1 MNSKKGDDE
10 VAKYAISKEGVE
22 ALNQLANDLLIN
34 ANNIVETN
42 QTLEQITSSLY
53 DNLGIYG
60 DEIISIIHQNRN
72 TLNRNREDIV
82 ILAQRVKKQATDV
95 AALVSMGLGSVGGS
109 NSISGAQSSNSGQ
122 PLSRVSYDNASGS
135 YQKVRDTLEQKKVEH
150 RPISKIGQ
158 SRTHEEIVGRL
169 GGGDKTSGSC
179 SSLAFAYAG
188 NKAGYDVLD
197 FRDGNSRSYF
207 SNNNS
212 ILTIAAL
219 PGVESK
225 VIYGR
230 DDVACADQLLSEMQ
244 PGKEYYLATGQH
256 ASIVRQNNGHY
267 EYLELQSASDN
278 GWHLLHDGRLFDRF
292 GCDVNKVEYPN
303 FLIDVDSL
311 GNCNEFLD
319 LLGYINTAEA
329 SQNKGESGH
338 VR

>member
-1 MNSKKGDDE
+1 M
-10 VAKYAISKEGVE
+10 AKYAISKEGVE

>member
-1 MNSKKGDDE
+1 M
-10 VAKYAISKEGVE
+10 AKYAISKEGVE

-34 ANNIVETN
+34 ANNILEMN
-42 QTLEQITSSLY
+42 QKLEQITSSLY

-72 TLNRNREDIV
+72 TLNNNREDI
-82 ILAQRVKKQATDV
+82 ISLAQRVKKQASDV
-95 AALVSMGLGSVGGS
+95 ETLVSMGLGSVSGS
-109 NSISGAQSSNSGQ
+109 NSSFGVPNSNMAQSM
-122 PLSRVSYDNASGS
+122 PRVSYDNASGS
-135 YQKVRDTLEQKKVEH
+135 YQKVRDALEGKKVEH

-158 SRTHEEIVGRL
+158 GRTYEEIVDRL
-169 GGGDKTSGSC
+169 GGGDKTIGSC
-179 SSLAFAYAG
+179 SSLAFAYVG

-197 FRDGNSRSYF
+197 FRDGNSCSYF

-225 VIYGR
+225 VVYGR

-292 GCDVNKVEYPN
+292 GCDINQVEYPN

>member
-1 MNSKKGDDE
+1 MKEGDE

-22 ALNQLANDLLIN
+22 ALNQLANELLIN

-42 QTLEQITSSLY
+42 QRLEQITSSLY

-60 DEIISIIHQNRN
+60 DEIVSIIHQNRN
-72 TLNRNREDIV
+72 TLNSKREDI
-82 ILAQRVKKQATDV
+82 ILLAQRVKKQAADV
-95 AALVSMGLGSVGGS
+95 EALVSMGLGNIGGVGAT
-109 NSISGAQSSNSGQ
+109 SGAQSANSGQ
-122 PLSRVSYDNASGS
+122 PMARISYDNASGS
-135 YQKVRDTLEQKKVEH
+135 YQKARDSLEQKKVEH
-150 RPISKIGQ
+150 RPIAKVGQ
-158 SRTHEEIVGRL
+158 GRTHEEIVERL

-225 VIYGR
+225 VVYGR
-230 DDVACADQLLSEMQ
+230 DDVACADQLLSEMK

-292 GCDVNKVEYPN
+292 GCDINKVEYPN
-303 FLIDVDSL
+303 FLIDVESL

-319 LLGYINTAEA
+319 LLGYINTDEDN
-329 SQNKGESGH
+329 QNKGESGH

>member
-1 MNSKKGDDE
+1 M
-10 VAKYAISKEGVE
+10 AKYAISKEGVE

-42 QTLEQITSSLY
+42 RKLEQITSSLY

-72 TLNRNREDIV
+72 TLNNNREDI
-82 ILAQRVKKQATDV
+82 ILLAQRVKKQASDV
-95 AALVSMGLGSVGGS
+95 EILVAMGLGSVGVSKSSLGVQNS
-109 NSISGAQSSNSGQ
+109 NMAQSM
-122 PLSRVSYDNASGS
+122 PRVSYDDASGS
-135 YQKVRDTLEQKKVEH
+135 YQKVRDALEQKKVEH

-188 NKAGYDVLD
+188 NKAGYDILD

-225 VIYGR
+225 VVYGR

-319 LLGYINTAEA
+319 LLGYINTAEE

>member
-1 MNSKKGDDE
+1 MPS
-10 VAKYAISKEGVE
+10 VV
-22 ALNQLANDLLIN
+22 
-34 ANNIVETN
+34 
-42 QTLEQITSSLY
+42 
-53 DNLGIYG
+53 
-60 DEIISIIHQNRN
+60 
-72 TLNRNREDIV
+72 
-82 ILAQRVKKQATDV
+82 
-95 AALVSMGLGSVGGS
+95 GSVSGS
-109 NSISGAQSSNSGQ
+109 NSSLGVQNSNMAQSM
-122 PLSRVSYDNASGS
+122 PRVSYDNASGS
-135 YQKVRDTLEQKKVEH
+135 YQKVRDALEGKKVEH

-158 SRTHEEIVGRL
+158 GRTYEEIVARL
-169 GGGDKTSGSC
+169 GGGDKTRGSC

-197 FRDGNSRSYF
+197 FRDGNSCSYF

-225 VIYGR
+225 VVYGR
-230 DDVACADQLLSEMQ
+230 DDVACADQLLSVMQ

-256 ASIVRQNNGHY
+256 ASIVRLNNGHY
-267 EYLELQSASDN
+267 EYLELQSALDN

-292 GCDVNKVEYPN
+292 GCDINKVEYPN

-319 LLGYINTAEA
+319 LLGYINTAEE
-329 SQNKGESGH
+329 SQNKGELGH

>member
-1 MNSKKGDDE
+1 MKEGDE

-22 ALNQLANDLLIN
+22 ALNQLANELLIN

-42 QTLEQITSSLY
+42 QRLEQITSSLY

-72 TLNRNREDIV
+72 TLNSNREDI
-82 ILAQRVKKQATDV
+82 ILLAQRVKKQATDV
-95 AALVSMGLGSVGGS
+95 EALVSMGLGSVGGAGAT
-109 NSISGAQSSNSGQ
+109 SGVQSANSGQ
-122 PLSRVSYDNASGS
+122 PMARVLYDNASGS
-135 YQKVRDTLEQKKVEH
+135 YQKARDTLEQKKVEH
-150 RPISKIGQ
+150 RPIAKVGQ
-158 SRTHEEIVGRL
+158 GRTHEEIVGRL

-197 FRDGNSRSYF
+197 FRDGDSRSFF

-225 VIYGR
+225 VVYGR
-230 DDVACADQLLSEMQ
+230 DDVACADQLLSEMK

-292 GCDVNKVEYPN
+292 GCDINKVEYPN
-303 FLIDVDSL
+303 FLIDVESL

-319 LLGYINTAEA
+319 LLGYINTAEEN
-329 SQNKGESGH
+329 QNKGESGH

>member
-1 MNSKKGDDE
+1 MKEGDE

-42 QTLEQITSSLY
+42 QKLEQITSSLY

-72 TLNRNREDIV
+72 TLNNNREDIV
-82 ILAQRVKKQATDV
+82 SLAQRVKKQATDV
-95 AALVSMGLGSVGGS
+95 ETLVSMGLGSVGGA
-109 NSISGAQSSNSGQ
+109 NSTLGAQSSISGQ
-122 PLSRVSYDNASGS
+122 PMSRVSYDNASGS

-150 RPISKIGQ
+150 RPISKIGPNR
-158 SRTHEEIVGRL
+158 SHEEIVGRL
-169 GGGDKTSGSC
+169 GGGDKTRGSC

-197 FRDGNSRSYF
+197 FRDGDSRSFF

-225 VIYGR
+225 VVYGR
-230 DDVACADQLLSEMQ
+230 DDVACADQLLSEMK

-292 GCDVNKVEYPN
+292 GCDINKVEYPN
-303 FLIDVDSL
+303 FLIDVESL

-319 LLGYINTAEA
+319 LLGYINTAEEN
-329 SQNKGESGH
+329 QNKGESGH

>member
-1 MNSKKGDDE
+1 MKEGDE

-22 ALNQLANDLLIN
+22 ALNQLANELLIN

-42 QTLEQITSSLY
+42 QRLEQITSSLY

-60 DEIISIIHQNRN
+60 DEIVSIIHQNRN
-72 TLNRNREDIV
+72 TLNSNREDI
-82 ILAQRVKKQATDV
+82 ILLAQRVKKQAAD
-95 AALVSMGLGSVGGS
+95 AEALVSMGLGNIGGVGAT
-109 NSISGAQSSNSGQ
+109 SGAQSANSGQ
-122 PLSRVSYDNASGS
+122 PMARISYDNASGS
-135 YQKVRDTLEQKKVEH
+135 YQKARDSLEQKKVEH
-150 RPISKIGQ
+150 RPIAKVGQ
-158 SRTHEEIVGRL
+158 GRTHEEIVERL

-225 VIYGR
+225 VVYGR
-230 DDVACADQLLSEMQ
+230 DDVACADQLLSEMK

-292 GCDVNKVEYPN
+292 GCDINKVEYPN
-303 FLIDVDSL
+303 FLIDVESL

-319 LLGYINTAEA
+319 LLGYINTDEDN
-329 SQNKGESGH
+329 QNKGESGH